1 MRERWWLVKWRGQS
15 GALYRSEGGTEGGI
29 MCMCS
34 GFFVILRKMEIFFYE
49 IHYKDCQWQVY
60 CKVVL
65 DFIIA
70 FKL

>member
-34 GFFVILRKMEIFFYE
+34 GFFVILRKMEIS
-49 IHYKDCQWQVY
+49 
-60 CKVVL
+60 KVNGNIFL
-65 DFIIA
+65 
-70 FKL
+70 